1 MSSLA
6 GDIPVVVCRSIL
18 EKEVL
23 QRLLPLGPFEVSN
36 SYCFQDGLAAALH
49 YFGAFL
55 ACALFPGTPEKPQIL
70 WKQRVVRCHFE
81 HSRGGHVSETLPP

>member
-49 YFGAFL
+49 YFGASMEYL
-55 ACALFPGTPEKPQIL
+55 SCMCSIP
-70 WKQRVVRCHFE
+70 RY
-81 HSRGGHVSETLPP
+81 SRKTSNSLEAKGGPLSL